1 MLTILFNQYA
11 PPRRR
16 RGHSQRDKTP
26 DPLHELIEREDDEIA
41 VLIPCLMKVIY
52 DAHTR

>member
-16 RGHSQRDKTP
+16 RGHSQRDKPP
-26 DPLHELIEREDDEIA
+26 DPLHELIEREDEEIA
-41 VLIPCLMKVIY
+41 MMIPCLMKVIGN
-52 DAHTR
+52 ALAR